1 MAIQLLRRTM
11 TFIFVLWIA
20 SVVVFA
26 SLSLLPGD
34 PAAVA
39 LGTGA
44 TEEGIA
50 AMREEFG
57 TDRPLPVQYASWI
70 SGLARGDFGV
80 SYVSE
85 EPIGPQILA
94 RMLVTLW
101 LVGGGITAALIIA
114 FPLGLAAAVNHQK
127 VSGAMFSAVSQLGI
141 SIPNFV
147 AGITLIALFSVA
159 LGWLPAGGWTP
170 PSHGVGPFLRGILL
184 PSLALG
190 LVQGSILA
198 RYIRNSVI
206 NVQRDDFMRTARAKG
221 LRPGQALV
229 RHGIRNASIP
239 VLTILGVQ
247 LSMLLIG
254 TVVVERVFAIPG
266 MGSLLLDGIANR
278 DIVMVMGIVMV
289 LVVGVL
295 IINYVVDILYPVL
308 DPRLRA

>member
-1 MAIQLLRRTM
+1 
-11 TFIFVLWIA
+11 
-20 SVVVFA
+20 
-26 SLSLLPGD
+26 
-34 PAAVA
+34 
-39 LGTGA
+39 
-44 TEEGIA
+44 
-50 AMREEFG
+50 
-57 TDRPLPVQYASWI
+57 
-70 SGLARGDFGV
+70 
-80 SYVSE
+80 
-85 EPIGPQILA
+85 
-94 RMLVTLW
+94 
-101 LVGGGITAALIIA
+101 
-114 FPLGLAAAVNHQK
+114 
-127 VSGAMFSAVSQLGI
+127 LGI